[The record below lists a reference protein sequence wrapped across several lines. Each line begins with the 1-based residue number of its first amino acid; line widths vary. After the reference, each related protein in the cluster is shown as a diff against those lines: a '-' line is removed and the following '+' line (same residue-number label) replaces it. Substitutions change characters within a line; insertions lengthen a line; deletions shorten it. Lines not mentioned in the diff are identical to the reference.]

1 MSAAGW
7 VSIFMEIGKRVE
19 RADGGHRTVLWANGI
34 GVQLARVMRATGTK
48 SVYYRSMGDFV
59 VYIDG

>member
-1 MSAAGW
+1 M
-7 VSIFMEIGKRVE
+7 
-19 RADGGHRTVLWANGI
+19 LWANGI